1 MSEEKDWNIN
11 SDEQAVD
18 NSGSDAQPNFILQGT
33 QETQKSTDEELSQQ
47 NNEVSDTQGT
57 QPNFVMMETSGQE
70 TPINDSA
77 VAPIQ
82 NDVGNQYNFWRQQSG
97 DFQQSGPNF
106 YNGQNFTFPNG
117 AGQPMS
123 EPVTKEKKEYP
134 FLKKIGKG
142 LAVGVVAGVGFCM
155 VVFAANKLGIVENT
169 VAEKSAGST
178 NSIAA
183 TVVTSGN
190 TIDAPN
196 DLTGVVDK
204 CMPSIVSINSTI
216 STSYGSFY
224 GSQDSTGSGSGIILK
239 ISDDEILIVTN
250 NHVIADAKKITVG
263 FYGADKEKEM
273 VEATVKG
280 TDSLHDLAVVL
291 VKSKNVPEN
300 VKKKICAAE
309 LGSSEDVK
317 VGQMAVAIGNSL
329 GYGQSLTVG
338 YISAKNRTVE
348 VEQGNMNLL
357 QTDAAI
363 NPGNSGGALL
373 DADGKVIGINSA
385 KYADTSVEGM
395 GFAIPITDAVPIIND
410 LMKREVLE
418 EEEKGYL
425 GVSGTDITES
435 VQQQY
440 PNMPL
445 GVYVSEVSKDGA
457 AHEAGIV
464 VGDIIVG
471 VNDTEV
477 LTIKDLAE
485 KINSYRIGK
494 KVTLKVKR
502 YEKGKYINKKISV
515 KLKGKESL
523 NSLTDSEKKQNKN
536 KSSNGNSDNDGN
548 NSNGSNGQTNP
559 YGNGGNSSGNNQD
572 LEEFYRYFF
581 GN

>member
-1 MSEEKDWNIN
+1 MNEEKDWNIN
-11 SDEQAVD
+11 NDEHSAE
-18 NSGSDAQPNFILQGT
+18 SGDSGMQSM
-33 QETQKSTDEELSQQ
+33 QE
-47 NNEVSDTQGT
+47 G
-57 QPNFVMMETSGQE
+57 QPNFVMVGSTGQE
-70 TPINDSA
+70 GQREDNSRTEIVNSSA
-77 VAPIQ
+77 VPQ
-82 NDVGNQYNFWRQQSG
+82 QVPNENVNQYHFWKQQSG
-97 DFQQSGPNF
+97 GFQQENPNF
-106 YNGQNFTFPNG
+106 YNGQNFTFQNG
-117 AGQPMS
+117 IGQTVT
-123 EPVTKEKKEYP
+123 EPPKKERKEHP
-134 FLKKIGKG
+134 FLKKLGKG
-142 LAVGVVAGVGFCM
+142 LAVGLVAGVGFCI
-155 VVFAANKLGIVENT
+155 VVFGANKLGIVEDT
-169 VAEKSAGST
+169 VTESNNGSS
-178 NSIAA
+178 NSLAA

-190 TIDAPN
+190 TVDAPN
-196 DLTGVVDK
+196 DLTSVVEK

-216 STSYGSFY
+216 SSSYGSFY
-224 GSQDSTGSGSGIILK
+224 GNQDSTGSGSGIILK

-250 NHVIADAKKITVG
+250 NHVISDAKKITVG
-263 FYGADKEKEM
+263 FYGADQEKEM

-291 VKSKNVPEN
+291 VKSKDVPDN
-300 VKKKICAAE
+300 VKKKISAAE
-309 LGSSEDVK
+309 LGSSDDVK
-317 VGQMAVAIGNSL
+317 VGQIAVAIGNSL

-348 VEQGNMNLL
+348 VEKGNMNLL

-395 GFAIPITDAVPIIND
+395 GFAIPITDAIPIIND
-410 LMKREVLE
+410 LMEREVLK

-425 GVSGTDITES
+425 GISGTDITES

-457 AHEAGIV
+457 AYKAGIV

-477 LTIKDLAE
+477 LTISSLAE
-485 KINSYRIGK
+485 KINSYRIGT
-494 KVTLKVKR
+494 KVTLQVKR
-502 YEKGKYINKKISV
+502 YEKGKYVKKKISV
-515 KLKGKESL
+515 TLKGKESL
-523 NSLTDSEKKQNKN
+523 NSLTDGDASQDNSDSN
-536 KSSNGNSDNDGN
+536 DNSNNNGN
-548 NSNGSNGQTNP
+548 NGQTSP
-559 YGNGGNSSGNNQD
+559 FNGDDNASGNSQD